1 MLLPISLICAPKKL
15 RRDGTS
21 LVFIQYCLNE
31 SNKTLL
37 NTGIAIPPNFWNKKL
52 KRVADKLPEQF
63 GKTEEPNSELK
74 KQLRLAEDI
83 ITYAISRDMV
93 DPVRFVK
100 ERFKPDFDISSLEEV
115 ALAEPE
121 KSQRSARISFTNWRL
136 ISNQRK
142 RRLRPRPSIL

>member
-1 MLLPISLICAPKKL
+1 MLLPISLICAPKKV

-52 KRVADKLPEQF
+52 KRVTDKLPDQF
-63 GKTEEPNSELK
+63 GKPDELNSELK
-74 KQLRLAEDI
+74 RQVRLAEDI
-83 ITYAISRDMV
+83 ITYALKRDMT

-100 ERFKPDFDISSLEEV
+100 VTFTPDFDLSGLDKIAYIQPQEKEKLKKDFFYQLEDYI
-115 ALAEPE
+115 
-121 KSQRSARISFTNWRL
+121 KSRENRSHL
-136 ISNQRK
+136 
-142 RRLRPRPSIL
+142 PPSVL